1 MDSDQP
7 VAGQASLEQR
17 DDLLIGRQVYP
28 GSGPAS
34 GGGTHPSARNLPGA
48 VALRD
53 SKDPAGPALVFTRDE
68 WETFGAGV
76 KRGEFDL
83 P

>member
-1 MDSDQP
+1 LDSDQP

-34 GGGTHPSARNLPGA
+34 DGGTHPSAETLSRSASLELMEE
-48 VALRD
+48 VAK
-53 SKDPAGPALVFTRDE
+53 SWT
-68 WETFGAGV
+68 
-76 KRGEFDL
+76 
-83 P
+83 